1 MLAVTEPLSLADAP
15 SPYKG
20 RAAFPILERAI
31 AFLAPVMQVL
41 DDALSNTIRTL
52 DRPLPVWYNQRII
65 AET

>member
-15 SPYKG
+15 SRHKG
-20 RAAFPILERAI
+20 RAAILTLERAI
-31 AFLAPVMQVL
+31 AFPAPALTVL
-41 DDALSNTIRTL
+41 DPALTILIRTL